1 MAAATV
7 TQAKTALATA
17 LATITGLRTYSRQ
30 PDNLNTPFGFPIL
43 QSVDYHGAM
52 GSGNVVQTYTV
63 QIIVGR
69 ASERSSEALLDSY
82 LSYTGVRAALEA
94 DPTLGGVVQQC
105 IVESAGSIGTIDGN
119 DTTYLSID
127 FRVVV
132 YA

>member
-1 MAAATV
+1 
-7 TQAKTALATA
+7 
-17 LATITGLRTYSRQ
+17 
-30 PDNLNTPFGFPIL
+30 L

-52 GSGNVVQTYTV
+52 GSGNVVQTYSV

-105 IVESAGSIGTIDGN
+105 IVESAGSIGTVDGN